1 MENECLLFRDIY
13 ILDTSLRNTTELR
26 ICSILQINCMV
37 VVVVVFNLLF
47 FLNLK
52 ANKQKT
58 GPTIAVKTM
67 SKKRKEMGHNKRS
80 GWGQCVCVCVCLWGV
95 GGGRGVT

>member
-1 MENECLLFRDIY
+1 MSSFSGYLYIRYFSEKHDWAPYMFHFADQLHGFFILFIY
-13 ILDTSLRNTTELR
+13 
-26 ICSILQINCMV
+26 
-37 VVVVVFNLLF
+37 F
-47 FLNLK
+47 FFFNLK

-80 GWGQCVCVCVCLWGV
+80 GWGQCVCVCLSVCVWG
-95 GGGRGVT
+95 GGGRGGRGVT